1 MDKAKVVITGA
12 GGFIGRHLG
21 AALARRGA
29 SVIGLDPHPV
39 DSDQAE
45 FDCRGWDVT
54 RGLPEDCRDATAVFM
69 LAQSP
74 HYRSFPA
81 GAGDLWSVNVGAV
94 ARTIEDLGANTDC
107 WTFLAST
114 GSVYEPSFDPIDE
127 THPIRRDDAYAASKL
142 AAEDVVGLREGPTT
156 VGRFFTVYG
165 PGQTG
170 RMVPAIAQRV
180 VSGETVTLAP
190 GPDGSGSDGLRIS
203 IALVDDVV
211 ELLARSLERVI
222 AGVTPPNLANIAPP
236 IPSSIREIAEQA
248 GRARD
253 VEPRFEISDTP
264 RPGDLIADTSALSA
278 WIDQDWSTTEKG
290 MDAVVRSL
298 DLQT

>member
-1 MDKAKVVITGA
+1 MDNVKVVITGA

-21 AALARRGA
+21 EALARRGA
-29 SVIGLDPHPV
+29 AVVGLDPQPV
-39 DSDQAE
+39 RTAE
-45 FDCRGWDVT
+45 EGFDCRGWDVAE
-54 RGLPEDCRDATAVFM
+54 GLPGDCRDADAVFM

-94 ARTIEDLGANTDC
+94 ARTVEDLRANADC

-114 GSVYEPSFDPIDE
+114 GSVYEPSFAPIDE

-156 VGRFFTVYG
+156 IGRFFTVYG

-180 VSGETVTLAP
+180 LSGDAVTLAP
-190 GPDGSGSDGLRIS
+190 GPGEGETDGLRIS

-211 ELLARSLERVI
+211 DLLARSLERVL
-222 AGVTPPNLANIAPP
+222 AGDTPPSLANIAPP
-236 IPSSIREIAEQA
+236 EPSSIREIAEFA
-248 GRARD
+248 GRAGD
-253 VEPRFEISDTP
+253 VAPRFEIAEAP
-264 RPGDLIADTSALSA
+264 RAGDLIADTSVLSN
-278 WIDQDWSTTEKG
+278 WIDRPWSTTEDG
-290 MDAVVRSL
+290 MRAVVRSL
-298 DLQT
+298 GTEV